1 MRHAMFE
8 GLDGS
13 GREDSIGRDSS
24 GASYTERGDEPPR
37 GAAWFDCLKKVLM
50 ADRTYRN
57 RVHDC
62 RYNIE

>member
-50 ADRTYRN
+50 ADRT
-57 RVHDC
+57 
-62 RYNIE
+62 

>member
-37 GAAWFDCLKKVLM
+37 GAAWFDCLKKG
-50 ADRTYRN
+50 ADGRSNLPQPGARLP
-57 RVHDC
+57 V
-62 RYNIE
+62 